1 MKIAKIFARQILDCR
16 GIPTIE
22 VDAVLESDIIG
33 RAAVPSGAS
42 TGTHEAVELR
52 DSESKNYNGMGVLKA
67 VRNVNQEIAEK
78 IIGMEAEDQK
88 KIDEALI
95 ELDGTKKK
103 ERLGANAIL
112 GVSMAVCRTAS
123 YTTKQRLFEYIG
135 KLSSNS
141 SFSIPRPMILLMEGG
156 MHGNWASDIQEF
168 MISPSKKSTFKFDEI
183 LYGVHEIFQTLEKLL
198 IEKNYSTGVGFEGG
212 FCPRELK
219 SNEEAFE
226 LIIKAIE
233 KAGYKIGE
241 DFVLAI
247 DFAASEFYQDGMYLL
262 KSENEKKYT
271 SQEWKEKVIEWTKNY
286 PIYSLEDPFAEDEWS
301 EWISIMS
308 EIGEDHQ
315 IVGDDLTTTNVSR
328 IKKAID
334 IKAINSVIIKLN
346 QIGTVSETIEAVNF
360 SRQAGLQTVVA
371 HRAGETNDDFI
382 ADFAVGTGANQ
393 CKFGGLNRGERIAK
407 YNQLLRIEKLLEN

>member
-1 MKIAKIFARQILDCR
+1 M
-16 GIPTIE
+16 
-22 VDAVLESDIIG
+22 
-33 RAAVPSGAS
+33 
-42 TGTHEAVELR
+42 
-52 DSESKNYNGMGVLKA
+52 
-67 VRNVNQEIAEK
+67 
-78 IIGMEAEDQK
+78 
-88 KIDEALI
+88 
-95 ELDGTKKK
+95 
-103 ERLGANAIL
+103 
-112 GVSMAVCRTAS
+112 
-123 YTTKQRLFEYIG
+123 
-135 KLSSNS
+135 
-141 SFSIPRPMILLMEGG
+141 
-156 MHGNWASDIQEF
+156 
-168 MISPSKKSTFKFDEI
+168 
-183 LYGVHEIFQTLEKLL
+183 
-198 IEKNYSTGVGFEGG
+198 
-212 FCPRELK
+212 
-219 SNEEAFE
+219 
-226 LIIKAIE
+226 
-233 KAGYKIGE
+233 
-241 DFVLAI
+241 
-247 DFAASEFYQDGMYLL
+247 
-262 KSENEKKYT
+262 
-271 SQEWKEKVIEWTKNY
+271 WKEKVIEWTKNY